1 MWCLLGTVK
10 VVCLGVVRDACGGR
24 FEKKKKEKR
33 SHIER
38 KVRPSYII

>member
-10 VVCLGVVRDACGGR
+10 VVCLGVVRDACGAR
-24 FEKKKKEKR
+24 FEKK